1 LRVLRQ
7 LQEHLEAMEKNKPQI
22 RSKRFRLE
30 FQKGSDWS
38 SKKVQTG
45 VPKRFRLEFQ
55 KGSYWST
62 KKVQTGVLKSFRLE
76 VQKGSD
82 WTSKQVARLKKPV
95 TVFASLQ
102 VSGRV
107 TFFFIFSL

>member
-1 LRVLRQ
+1 
-7 LQEHLEAMEKNKPQI
+7 MI
-22 RSKRFRLE
+22 RKDQTGDFQKKVQTEVPKRFRLE

-38 SKKVQTG
+38 SKQVQTG
-45 VPKRFRLEFQ
+45 VRKRFRLKF
-55 KGSYWST
+55 
-62 KKVQTGVLKSFRLE
+62 
-76 VQKGSD
+76 QKGSD
-82 WTSKQVARLKKPV
+82 WSSKQVARLEKPV

>member
-1 LRVLRQ
+1 LRFLDIILRVLIP
-7 LQEHLEAMEKNKPQI
+7 LQENPEAKEKNKPQI
-22 RSKRFRLE
+22 RSKRFRLAGPKRFILE

-55 KGSYWST
+55 KGSDWS
-62 KKVQTGVLKSFRLE
+62 
-76 VQKGSD
+76 
-82 WTSKQVARLKKPV
+82 SKQVARLEKPV